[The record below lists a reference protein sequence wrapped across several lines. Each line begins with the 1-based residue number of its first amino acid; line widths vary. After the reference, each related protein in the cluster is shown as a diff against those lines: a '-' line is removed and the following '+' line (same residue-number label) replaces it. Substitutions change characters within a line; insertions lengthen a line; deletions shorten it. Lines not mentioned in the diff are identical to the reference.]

1 MRSNY
6 VCAFLRVHDNIA
18 VFHFKKDL
26 YSKTFNSFQIIINS
40 ANSHNNNNVQDYL
53 TISLKLKQ
61 HIIFHASFKSWW
73 FLKNL
78 NHVKQFINKESKS
91 DWVFCVLNI
100 YHCQSLN
107 RTNLLL
113 KCKTMNDWSFFDT
126 LIRFYRQIFINLWSI
141 ACKTYI

>member
-1 MRSNY
+1 MVTLRFSLQKRSLQQNFQFFYNNY
-6 VCAFLRVHDNIA
+6 KFSQFSQQQNCSRFLNHFIKVKAAHYFFTCRLNHDD
-18 VFHFKKDL
+18 FWKK
-26 YSKTFNSFQIIINS
+26 
-40 ANSHNNNNVQDYL
+40 
-53 TISLKLKQ
+53 
-61 HIIFHASFKSWW
+61 
-73 FLKNL
+73 L
-78 NHVKQFINKESKS
+78 NHVKQFINKESTS

-126 LIRFYRQIFINLWSI
+126 FIRLYRQMFINLWSF